1 MFVHSNCVLHLFV
14 TEYVA
19 LAVLV
24 REISGHTSRTYHIE
38 KHFSPGIFCSGI
50 LLEGISQDLEVLEKF
65 RRQFT

>member
-24 REISGHTSRTYHIE
+24 REISGHTSRTNHIK
-38 KHFSPGIFCSGI
+38 KHFFFAGVTPGFAQLQIFDPTEI
-50 LLEGISQDLEVLEKF
+50 IEP
-65 RRQFT
+65 